1 MRKKTILGS
10 LLLITTLLT
19 GCNRNSSIDVSSNNT
34 NTQNSSKESTNSG
47 NALVTYFSR
56 SGENYQ
62 VGYVNKGSTEI
73 VAEMISLEINSNL
86 FRIEPVI
93 PYPDDY
99 NEMLN
104 ASRTETATNARPE
117 IKYTIDDFDKY
128 DIIFLGYPIW
138 NNTCPMI
145 IRTFI
150 ESYDFKDKTIIPFST
165 HAGSG
170 LGSSVSVL
178 KSELPNSNIL
188 DGFSILGT
196 MAQND
201 KEGARMQI
209 KNYIDGLDIDFSSS
223 YKDEEAL
230 KEVYNMRL
238 KAMVEQDVDTLS
250 SLMDDNL
257 ILRHITGKTQTK
269 KEWLD
274 DVATG
279 NMFYINIEN
288 TKMDINI
295 DGDRAT
301 IDHTNIIEARIYGSH
316 GTWTLSGT
324 SYYVKRS
331 NRWIWTNA
339 PSN

>member
-10 LLLITTLLT
+10 LLLIATLLT
-19 GCNRNSSIDVSSNNT
+19 GCNRNSSIDVSSNNP
-34 NTQNSSKESTNSG
+34 NTQNSSKESTNSS

-62 VGYVNKGSTEI
+62 AGYVNKGSTEI
-73 VAEMISLEINSNL
+73 VAEMVSKEIKSNL
-86 FRIEPVI
+86 FKIEPVD

-104 ASRTETATNARPE
+104 VSRTETATNARPE

-128 DIIFLGYPIW
+128 DTIFLGYPIW
-138 NNTCPMI
+138 NGTCPMI

-196 MAQND
+196 KVQND
-201 KEGARMQI
+201 KEGVRMQI

-223 YKDEEAL
+223 EDEEAL

-238 KAMVEQDVDTLS
+238 TAMVEQDVNTLS
-250 SLMDDNL
+250 YLMDDDL

-274 DVATG
+274 DVASG

-288 TKMDINI
+288 TKIDIKI
-295 DGDRAT
+295 DGNRAT

-316 GTWTLSGT
+316 ATWTLSGT

>member
-1 MRKKTILGS
+1 MRKNILLGS
-10 LLLITTLLT
+10 LLLFVTLLA
-19 GCNRNSSIDVSSNNT
+19 GCNRNSSIDVSSNNP
-34 NTQNSSKESTNSG
+34 NSSTTSQGDSG

-93 PYPDDY
+93 PYPLDY
-99 NEMLN
+99 HEMLDV
-104 ASRTETATNARPE
+104 SRTETATNARPE
-117 IKYTIDDFDKY
+117 IKYTIGDFDKY

-138 NNTCPMI
+138 NGTCPMI

-150 ESYDFKDKTIIPFST
+150 ESYDFSEKTIIPFST

-178 KSELPNSNIL
+178 KSELPNARIL
-188 DGFSILGT
+188 DGFSIQGT
-196 MAQND
+196 MAQNNVEETR
-201 KEGARMQI
+201 KQV

-223 YKDEEAL
+223 EDKEKL

-238 KAMVEQDVDTLS
+238 TAMVEQDVNTLS
-250 SLMDDNL
+250 YLMDDDL

-269 KEWLD
+269 KEWLN
-274 DVATG
+274 DVVSG

-288 TKMDINI
+288 TKMDIKI
-295 DGDRAT
+295 DGNRAT
-301 IDHTNIIEARIYGSH
+301 IDHINIIEARIYGSH

-324 SYYVKRS
+324 SYYMKKS

>member
-19 GCNRNSSIDVSSNNT
+19 GCNRNSSIDVSSNNP
-34 NTQNSSKESTNSG
+34 NSSTTSQGDTS

-73 VAEMISLEINSNL
+73 VAEMVSKEINSNL
-86 FRIEPVI
+86 FKIEPVD

-99 NEMLN
+99 NEMLDV
-104 ASRTETATNARPE
+104 SRNETATNARPK

-128 DIIFLGYPIW
+128 DTIFLGYPIW

-178 KSELPNSNIL
+178 KSELLNARIL

-196 MAQND
+196 KVQND
-201 KEGARMQI
+201 KEGVRMQI

-238 KAMVEQDVDTLS
+238 EAMVEQDVNTLS
-250 SLMDDNL
+250 YLMDDDL

-274 DVATG
+274 DVASG
-279 NMFYINIEN
+279 NMYYINIEN
-288 TKMDINI
+288 TKMAIKI
-295 DGDRAT
+295 DGERAT

>member
-1 MRKKTILGS
+1 MRKNILLVS
-10 LLLITTLLT
+10 LLLFVTLLT
-19 GCNRNSSIDVSSNNT
+19 GCNGNSTIDFSSD
-34 NTQNSSKESTNSG
+34 NSNPSTTSKEDSN

-56 SGENYQ
+56 SGENWQ
-62 VGYVNKGSTEI
+62 VGYVNKGSTQI
-73 VAEMISLEINSNL
+73 VAEMISEEINSNL

-104 ASRTETATNARPE
+104 VSREETRTNARPD

-128 DIIFLGYPIW
+128 DTIFLGYPIW

-150 ESYDFKDKTIIPFST
+150 ESYDFSDKTIIPFST

-178 KSELPNSNIL
+178 KSELPNAKIL
-188 DGFSILGT
+188 DGFSIQGT
-196 MAQND
+196 TVQNNV
-201 KEGARMQI
+201 EEARKQVR
-209 KNYIDGLDIDFSSS
+209 NYIDGLDIDFSNNE
-223 YKDEEAL
+223 DEEAL

-238 KAMVEQDVDTLS
+238 NAMVEQDVDTLS
-250 SLMDDNL
+250 YLMDDAL

-269 KEWLD
+269 TEWLD
-274 DVATG
+274 DIAKG

-288 TKMDINI
+288 TRMDIKI
-295 DGDRAT
+295 DGDNAT

>member
-1 MRKKTILGS
+1 MRKNILLGS
-10 LLLITTLLT
+10 LLLFVTLLA
-19 GCNRNSSIDVSSNNT
+19 GCNRNSSIDVSSNNP
-34 NTQNSSKESTNSG
+34 NTQNSSKESTNSS

-86 FRIEPVI
+86 FKIEPVV
-93 PYPDDY
+93 PYPIDY
-99 NEMLN
+99 HEMLDVSKN
-104 ASRTETATNARPE
+104 ETATNARPE

-128 DIIFLGYPIW
+128 DTIFLGYPIW
-138 NNTCPMI
+138 NGTCPMI

-178 KSELPNSNIL
+178 KSELLNARIL

-196 MAQND
+196 KVQND
-201 KEGARMQI
+201 KEGVRMQI

-238 KAMVEQDVDTLS
+238 EAMVEQDVNTLS
-250 SLMDDNL
+250 YLMDDDL

-274 DVATG
+274 DVASG

-288 TKMDINI
+288 TKMDIKI
-295 DGDRAT
+295 DGERAT
-301 IDHTNIIEARIYGSH
+301 IDHTNIIEARIYGSY
-316 GTWTLSGT
+316 GTWTLSGI